1 MLMAV
6 HGCGVCRL
14 WGEIFQLA
22 GSDVDSDDGQWM
34 RLSDGV
40 APINVTCTTSTSTTT
55 STSSSSSSSS
65 SRGRDATVES
75 CVTLFHVAAY
85 SRHVEKILDVT
96 ISQPGARLVRS
107 PRLHVPACSL
117 LLMDQEQKDSRD

>member
-40 APINVTCTTSTSTTT
+40 APINVTCTTT
-55 STSSSSSSSS
+55 SSSSSS

>member
-1 MLMAV
+1 MTL

-40 APINVTCTTSTSTTT
+40 APINVTCTTTTT
-55 STSSSSSSSS
+55 TTSSSSS

-96 ISQPGARLVRS
+96 ISQPGARLLPVCLAQHACMY
-107 PRLHVPACSL
+107 LHAACC
-117 LLMDQEQKDSRD
+117 